1 MEDHP
6 YREPMNVWRIAG
18 LMVVAGLATGCGQA
32 RRSEPLMGPL
42 VLAGDEERGRIAYM
56 KYCHQCHPGGEAGLG
71 PSLNDKALPTFL
83 KRFQVRQGIGSMP
96 SFSEEEISDE
106 ELDDIMEYLKAL
118 RNHEGGA
125 GR

>member
-1 MEDHP
+1 MS
-6 YREPMNVWRIAG
+6 RGGIA
-18 LMVVAGLATGCGQA
+18 LLVTAACLAIGCGPA

-42 VLAGDEERGRIAYM
+42 VLAGDAEEGRTAYM
-56 KYCHQCHPGGEAGLG
+56 KHCHQCHPGGEAGLG

-96 SFSEEEISDE
+96 SFSEEVIEDR
-106 ELDDIMEYLKAL
+106 ELDDIMVYLKAL
-118 RNHEGGA
+118 RDHDRER

>member
-1 MEDHP
+1 MRAESALLL
-6 YREPMNVWRIAG
+6 VIVGASV
-18 LMVVAGLATGCGQA
+18 LGCGQA

-42 VLAGDEERGRIAYM
+42 VLASDGEQGRTAYM

-96 SFSEEEISDE
+96 SFSEEQISDE

-118 RNHEGGA
+118 RNHDGGP